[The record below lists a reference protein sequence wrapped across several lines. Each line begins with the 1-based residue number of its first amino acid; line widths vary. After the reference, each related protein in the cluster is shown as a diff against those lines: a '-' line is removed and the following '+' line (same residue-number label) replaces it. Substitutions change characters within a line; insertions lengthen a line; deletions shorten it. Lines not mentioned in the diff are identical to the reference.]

1 MGPFVMSDFNRIGE
15 SFRSPY
21 SNEYYP
27 PVNVAKYPPEEL
39 RKFEISFGSLVKI
52 YTKLYYSASAVSS
65 VYTWDLGDSI
75 TNGFGVCV
83 LICSSDDKIISTI
96 NSVNIF
102 GIKFSTEVVK
112 NKEYLKV
119 YYKLQSTMSNVVSL
133 DDSAGFNTSVSKS
146 SEDSVYIPDYLDYDT
161 HFERIGKLMESTE
174 NSLRVSLEEIFL
186 NKVISIISS
195 SKVSSEQS
203 KRNYLLSMLI
213 QEHKSP
219 EEQQQQG
226 GK

>member
-1 MGPFVMSDFNRIGE
+1 MSDHNRIGE

-39 RKFEISFGSLVKI
+39 RKFEVSFGSLVKI
-52 YTKLYYSASAVSS
+52 YTKLYYSQSAVSS

-83 LICSSDDKIISTI
+83 LISSNDEKTQSIL
-96 NSVNIF
+96 NSVNVF
-102 GIKFSTEVVK
+102 AIKFSTEVVK

-119 YYKLQSTMSNVVSL
+119 NYKLQSTMSNIVTI
-133 DDSAGFNTSVSKS
+133 DGSAGFNTSVSKS
-146 SEDSVYIPDYLDYDT
+146 TEDSVYIPDYLDYDT

-186 NKVISIISS
+186 NKVRSIISS
-195 SKVSSEQS
+195 SKVNSDQS
-203 KRNYLLSMLI
+203 KRNSILSMLL

-219 EEQQQQG
+219 EEE
-226 GK
+226 KITTK